1 MFLRSEPFDV
11 CVVGS
16 GAAGGI
22 AAYVLTQKGLRVAL
36 LEAGRPVDPSRDYL
50 EHVWPYELRNRGFG
64 KGAHLKSQWRGSE
77 FWSHLA
83 SVNLPGEPYTVA
95 GGRKFHWYRTRLVGG
110 RTNVWG
116 RKSLRF
122 SKHDF
127 KARSLDGA
135 GEDWPIDYA
144 DVAPYY
150 DRVERLIG
158 VTGTRENLPILPDG
172 IFQPAPPFRCYEN
185 LIKKGAA
192 KLGIPVIAQRFA
204 VITQPHDGRAPCHY
218 CGACQRGCVSASR
231 FSSNQVLIPKALS
244 TGRLALLSH
253 SMAVEVTVDAE
264 MRASGVLYVDKQTG
278 QTREIRSRTVI
289 VAGGTLESTRLLL
302 YSTSSRFPNGIAN
315 SSGLLG
321 KNFVE
326 HIGASVSGYFPQ
338 LERAR
343 PTNEDGILS
352 GHAFIPWWG
361 YRRKNP
367 HLRGY
372 HVEMG
377 GGAQMFPG
385 HAYNTEGFGSG
396 FKAKVRA
403 LHPAVFSLGTHGEML
418 PNPGSF
424 VELDPS
430 AKDALGIPVLKI
442 HFEYGENERLMFKA
456 IIENL
461 QQIIEASGGKVR
473 SVSRDLR
480 PPGQSIHELGTA
492 RMGDNP
498 KTSVVNRY
506 CQAHDIPNLF
516 VNDGAC
522 FTSGS
527 DKNPTL
533 TIMAL
538 SWRASDYLAEE
549 MRKGNL

>member
-1 MFLRSEPFDV
+1 MSETFDV

-16 GAAGGI
+16 GAAGGV
-22 AAYVLTQKGLRVAL
+22 AAYVLTQKGLKVAL
-36 LEAGRPVDPSRDYL
+36 LEAGRPVDPSRDYR
-50 EHVWPYELRNRGFG
+50 EHVWPYELLHRGFG
-64 KGAHLKSQWRGSE
+64 KGAQLKRQFRGSE

-83 SVNLPGEPYTVA
+83 SAALPGEPYTVA
-95 GGRKFHWYRTRLVGG
+95 DGKEFHWYRTRLVGG

-122 SKHDF
+122 STHDF

-135 GEDWPIDYA
+135 GDDWPIDYE

-158 VTGTRENLPILPDG
+158 ITGTRESLPNLPDG

-192 KLGIPVIAQRFA
+192 KLRIPVIAQRFA

-218 CGACQRGCVSASR
+218 CGACQRGCVTASR
-231 FSSNQVLIPKALS
+231 FSSNQVLVPKALA
-244 TGRLALLSH
+244 TGNLTLLSE
-253 SMAVEVTVDAE
+253 SMAVEVTVDE
-264 MRASGVLYVDKQTG
+264 ENRATGVMYLDRSTG
-278 QTREIRSRTVI
+278 QTREVRSRAVV

-302 YSTSSRFPNGIAN
+302 NSSSQRFPAGIAN
-315 SSGLLG
+315 SSGALG
-321 KNFVE
+321 RNFME
-326 HIGASVSGYFPQ
+326 HMGASVGGYFPQ
-338 LERAR
+338 LEGAK
-343 PTNEDGILS
+343 PFNEDGILS

-361 YRRKNP
+361 YNRKNP

-377 GGAQMFPG
+377 GGSQMFPG

-396 FKAKVRA
+396 FKSKVRTMN
-403 LHPAVFSLGTHGEML
+403 PAVFGLGTHGEML
-418 PNPGSF
+418 PNLHTY
-424 VELDPS
+424 VELDR
-430 AKDALGIPVLKI
+430 AVKDKWGIPVLKI
-442 HFEYGENERLMFKA
+442 HFQYGENERLMFRST
-456 IIENL
+456 IEAL
-461 QQIIEASGGKVR
+461 QEIVVASGGKVR

-492 RMGDNP
+492 RMGNDAR
-498 KTSVVNRY
+498 TSVLNRF
-506 CQAHDIPNLF
+506 CQAHDVPNLF

-522 FTSGS
+522 FVSSS

-538 SWRASDYLAEE
+538 SWRASDYLVEE